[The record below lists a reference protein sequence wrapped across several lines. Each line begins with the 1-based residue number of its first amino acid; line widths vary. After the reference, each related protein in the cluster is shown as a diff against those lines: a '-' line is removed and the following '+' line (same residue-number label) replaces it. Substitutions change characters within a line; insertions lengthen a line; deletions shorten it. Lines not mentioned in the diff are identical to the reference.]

1 MNDGEIAVFEWLKIK
16 SAAES
21 PRMRTSACFTGC
33 NALQSYCK
41 KCGYQY
47 MENVAMHL
55 LPVLISRR
63 LLPGA
68 GVVVVV
74 VVVVVVFA
82 VVLVAV
88 VWLEVAAVVEL
99 GSWPQLTTVTTWP
112 KYLASVRKNKY
123 VVFFSA
129 CWPQRS
135 VRHEGD
141 GRIFKILV
149 GINVEYNTCTVRMQ
163 RHHNSVEQALSSDPL
178 SSWASRRN
186 ILRFME
192 PKDSFPLKDL
202 LCPRHQL
209 PMMRTEMVLETLV
222 YKTFNHLTRLLAPE
236 YFIEF
241 SCREKFKLFYSLPCS
256 QKKKFSACLYSE
268 PKWI

>member
-1 MNDGEIAVFEWLKIK
+1 MNDGKNAIIEWLKIK
-16 SAAES
+16 SATES
-21 PRMRTSACFTGC
+21 PRMLINACFTRC

-47 MENVAMHL
+47 VENIAMHF
-55 LPVLISRR
+55 LPLFVSRR

-68 GVVVVV
+68 TVVVVV
-74 VVVVVVFA
+74 VVVLALLLVPVVV
-82 VVLVAV
+82 
-88 VWLEVAAVVEL
+88 LEVAAVVVAVVEL

-112 KYLASVRKNKY
+112 KYLVSVRKNKY
-123 VVFFSA
+123 VESFSA

-141 GRIFKILV
+141 GRIFKIV
-149 GINVEYNTCTVRMQ
+149 INVEYNTVRMI
-163 RHHNSVEQALSSDPL
+163 RYHNSMEQALSFDPV

-192 PKDSFPLKDL
+192 PKDSFPFKDL

-209 PMMRTEMVLETLV
+209 PNDEDRDGPWNVGLRAIKPPDV
-222 YKTFNHLTRLLAPE
+222 AASPR
-236 YFIEF
+236 I
-241 SCREKFKLFYSLPCS
+241 FY
-256 QKKKFSACLYSE
+256 
-268 PKWI
+268 WI